1 MTRTKD
7 GWKATVVRE
16 AGVRESVQRERERE
30 KCGSKMAESSYYQVS
45 LSTHLSLYESRARSS
60 SPGGHNRSP
69 FSGRGFSRRTLFPL
83 PFSLARRV
91 HLYGGSR
98 CEGREG
104 GREIAQAF
112 PHRDDGKSTLF
123 SSLLGDERA
132 LEPTGEPS
140 VTDRT
145 HLMCIRFLPP
155 PSPTRI
161 VRVN

>member
-1 MTRTKD
+1 
-7 GWKATVVRE
+7 VRE

-155 PSPTRI
+155 PPLTRI